1 MDQPRLSEEI
11 AQSVELE
18 AAMLSRLISE
28 PTAALEVMHLLT
40 EECFTL
46 PVHRSLFQAI
56 AQLYASGVVVT
67 MLSLGE
73 HLRST
78 LGELPAK
85 QIIAT
90 VATTIFGR
98 HDDPNP
104 SAYLAQ
110 GLLNY
115 AKRRKLTDVSVR
127 LNRLISDPSYDLDQ
141 GTAEVQQLLDQV
153 LSDTSADAV
162 VPLTRVLEE
171 VRLITIDN
179 QSPLTHHIGVMC
191 GLPEIDREGGLPAD
205 GLVIVGAKS
214 SHGKTTFAI
223 NVAVYALL
231 QGQRVACFSLEMTR
245 ERVAGRIVSMR
256 SGVNSNAIMRQC
268 LPPHELERTHQTITE
283 LQQSVAD
290 NFYFDNRNAH
300 DISALQMMIRQL
312 VKAQGVSLVVID
324 YAQLVEAPAAHA
336 YETDNKLLADLS
348 HKLHNLARD
357 LHVCILLLSQV
368 NRSVTGMPTLSCLR
382 GSGEMEEAADMVLLL
397 YNACHAKT
405 SFEAPFDGIDPKGK
419 LLVDV
424 AKSRDGAQMTF
435 LVGFEPSQTLIY
447 SLTPKE
453 LTPLP
458 QEWSLFE

>member
-1 MDQPRLSEEI
+1 MAQPQLSQKI
-11 AQSVELE
+11 AQSEELE
-18 AAMLSRLISE
+18 AAMLNRLISE
-28 PTAALEVMHLLT
+28 PAAALEVMHLLT
-40 EECFTL
+40 EECFTT
-46 PVHRSLFQAI
+46 PVHRSLFKVI
-56 AQLYASGVVVT
+56 AQLHASGLVVT
-67 MLSLGE
+67 PLSVSQALIT
-73 HLRST
+73 T
-78 LGELPAK
+78 LGEEMARLTITA
-85 QIIAT
+85 
-90 VATTIFGR
+90 VADTIFGR

-162 VPLTRVLEE
+162 VSLTQVLEE

-268 LPPHELERTHQTITE
+268 LP
-283 LQQSVAD
+283 
-290 NFYFDNRNAH
+290 
-300 DISALQMMIRQL
+300 
-312 VKAQGVSLVVID
+312 
-324 YAQLVEAPAAHA
+324 
-336 YETDNKLLADLS
+336 
-348 HKLHNLARD
+348 
-357 LHVCILLLSQV
+357 
-368 NRSVTGMPTLSCLR
+368 TLSCLR

-397 YNACHAKT
+397 YNAYHAKT

-458 QEWSLFE
+458 KEWSLFE